1 MWTLSLRTI
10 RARTSLFAGSFV
22 AVLLAVVLLTAAGTL
37 VHSGNH
43 GIPPQPNLYRA
54 ADALVRPEQVVA
66 TRVQGVGAG
75 PQVPL
80 DDHRRIPPALVE
92 RIARLSGVRQAVGDV
107 VAAVEVLGADGG
119 PVRLAGGAAIQGH
132 PWAAAALAPYTLTQ
146 GRAPEAA
153 ADVVV
158 DGRLARAGRIEPG
171 GRLRLITAT
180 GPMTMTVVGVADP
193 PQDATPPE
201 AAVFVADPTAQ
212 QLAQAAGGVDA
223 VGVLA
228 RDGAN
233 PAVLV
238 DQIRSLLRDDAPDG
252 SALQVLS
259 HDQIATTPIGPAA
272 LQARRQLDGVQALL
286 GMMGFVAAF
295 VAPFVVASTFA
306 LAVLLRHRE
315 IGLLRAVG
323 ATPRQIRTM
332 IAAESLVIGA
342 AAVIVGCPL
351 GIGLA
356 EALGAVL
363 VRQGLAPPGFQV
375 VVGWVPLLLATLATA
390 AISQVAVLAAGRRA
404 ARIPPTEALREA
416 AVTRRPLT
424 PGRLLTGVPLVA
436 LAGVLVVVAARVGS
450 DVGIAVAIFV
460 GMVAM
465 VAVDLL
471 APVACGPLAWL
482 VATPLAWLARTT
494 GWLARASASANPR
507 RVAAIAA
514 PIMVTVALGSTLLF
528 TTASLAQTSASQ
540 QRDRVHADLVLH
552 GQASQGLPPAVAAAA
567 ARIPGVA
574 RAAGVRTTSVVI
586 AYAAG
591 RSVRAASYQATS
603 IDPDLA
609 GDVLALDLTQGQ
621 VGDLGRDGIALAT
634 AYAQQFH
641 ADVGDHLTAWLAD
654 GTPLQLRVAA
664 IFRGLGGPGGMIL
677 PDPLVASHTTDP
689 FVSQVYV
696 DIAPGADPGTV
707 RSGLAALQRAY
718 PTLTISGRADAATST
733 GAAWWDQSRTAL
745 LILLGMSIG
754 YTALTIVNTLIM
766 STTERASQFATLRLL
781 GATPRQV
788 LQAAFWEALTAIV
801 IGLALGTLITGLAL
815 WALSRSLAALVT
827 SVHISVP
834 VDEYAAIAGLCVLLA
849 LAATLIPAAVML
861 RATPS
866 QSRIDQ

>member
-1 MWTLSLRTI
+1 MWTLSLSTVRT
-10 RARTSLFAGSFV
+10 RTSLFAGSLV
-22 AVLLAVVLLTAAGTL
+22 AVLLAVVLITAAGTL

-43 GIPPQPNLYRA
+43 GVPPQPNPYRA
-54 ADALVRPEQVVA
+54 ADALVRPRQVVA
-66 TRVQGVGAG
+66 TRVEGVGAG

-80 DDHRRIPPALVE
+80 DGHRRIPAALVE
-92 RIARLSGVRQAVGDV
+92 RIAELGGVRQAVGDV
-107 VAAVEVLGADGG
+107 VSAVEVLGADGG

-146 GRAPEAA
+146 GRAPTTPT
-153 ADVVV
+153 DVVV
-158 DGRLARAGRIEPG
+158 DQRLARAGGLRPG

-180 GPMTMTVVGVADP
+180 GPLAMTVVGVADP
-193 PQDATPPE
+193 PQGAPPE
-201 AAVFVADPTAQ
+201 AAVFVAGPTAQ
-212 QLAQAAGGVDA
+212 QLAQASGGVDA

-228 RDGAN
+228 RDGTN
-233 PAVLV
+233 PTVLG
-238 DQIRSLLRDDAPDG
+238 DQLRALLRDTTPDG

-272 LQARRQLDGVQALL
+272 LRARRQLDGVQALL

-323 ATPRQIRTM
+323 ATPRQLRTM
-332 IAAESLVIGA
+332 IATESLVIA
-342 AAVIVGCPL
+342 LAAVIVGCPL

-356 EALGAVL
+356 AALGPLL
-363 VRQGLAPPGFQV
+363 VRQGLAPAGFQV
-375 VVGWVPLLLATLATA
+375 VVGWTPLLLALLATA
-390 AISQVAVLAAGRRA
+390 GISQVAVLAAARRA

-416 AVTRRPLT
+416 AATRRPVT
-424 PGRLLTGVPLVA
+424 PGRLLAGMVLLA
-436 LAGVLVVVAARVGS
+436 LAGVLVAVAARVGS

-465 VAVDLL
+465 LAVDLL
-471 APVACGPLAWL
+471 APVACRPLAWL

-494 GWLARASASANPR
+494 GWLARATASASPH
-507 RVAAIAA
+507 RVAAVAA

-540 QRDRVHADLVLH
+540 QRARVQADLVL
-552 GQASQGLPPAVAAAA
+552 GSQASHGLAPAAAAAA

-574 RAAGVRTTSVVI
+574 RAAGVRTTSVII

-603 IDPDLA
+603 VDPAMA

-641 ADVGDHLTAWLAD
+641 TGVGDHLSAWLAD
-654 GTPLQLRVAA
+654 GTPQQLRVAA
-664 IFRGLGGPGGMIL
+664 IFRGLGGPGGMLL
-677 PDPLVASHTTDP
+677 PDPLVAAHTTDP
-689 FVSQVYV
+689 FLSQVYV
-696 DIAPGADPGTV
+696 DVAPGADPGKV
-707 RSGLAALQRAY
+707 RAGLAALQRAD
-718 PTLTISGRADAATST
+718 PTLTISGRADGATSV
-733 GAAWWDQSRTAL
+733 GGAWWEQSRAAL
-745 LILLGMSIG
+745 LVLLGMSIA
-754 YTALTIVNTLIM
+754 YTALTIVNILVM

-788 LQAAFWEALTAIV
+788 LQTAFWEALTAIV
-801 IGLALGTLITGLAL
+801 IGLALGTLVTGLAL
-815 WALSRSLAALVT
+815 WTLRRSLAALVS
-827 SVHISVP
+827 SVQISFP
-834 VDEYAAIAGLCVLLA
+834 VDQYVAIAGSCVVLA
-849 LAATLIPAAVML
+849 LAATLTPAAVML

>member
-1 MWTLSLRTI
+1 MWTLSLRTV
-10 RARTSLFAGSFV
+10 RTRTSLFAGSFV
-22 AVLLAVVLLTAAGTL
+22 AVLLAVVLITAAGTL

-66 TRVQGVGAG
+66 TRVEGVGAG

-80 DDHRRIPPALVE
+80 DDHRRIPPALVA
-92 RIARLSGVRQAVGDV
+92 RIAELSGVRQVVGDV
-107 VAAVEVLGADGG
+107 VSAVEVLGADGG

-132 PWAAAALAPYTLTQ
+132 PWTAAALAPYTLTQ

-158 DGRLARAGRIEPG
+158 DHRLARAGRIEPG
-171 GRLRLITAT
+171 ERLRLITAT
-180 GPMTMTVVGVADP
+180 GPMAMTVVGVADP
-193 PQDATPPE
+193 PQDAPPE

-212 QLAQAAGGVDA
+212 QLAQARGGVDA
-223 VGVLA
+223 VGVSA
-228 RDGAN
+228 RDGVN

-238 DQIRSLLRDDAPDG
+238 DEIRAMLRDASDG
-252 SALQVLS
+252 PALQVLS
-259 HDQIATTPIGPAA
+259 HDQIATTPIGRAA

-286 GMMGFVAAF
+286 GMMGLVAAF

-306 LAVLLRHRE
+306 LAVLLRNRE

-323 ATPRQIRTM
+323 ATPRQIRAM

-356 EALGAVL
+356 EALGSVL
-363 VRQGLAPPGFQV
+363 VRQGLAPPGFEV
-375 VVGWVPLLLATLATA
+375 VVGGVPLVIAVLVTFAV
-390 AISQVAVLAAGRRA
+390 SQVAVLAAARRA

-424 PGRLLTGVPLVA
+424 PGRLL
-436 LAGVLVVVAARVGS
+436 AGVLLVAIVGVLVAVAARVGS

-494 GWLARASASANPR
+494 GWLARATTSADPR
-507 RVAAIAA
+507 GVAAVAA

-540 QRDRVHADLVLH
+540 QRDRVHADLVLRS
-552 GQASQGLPPAVAAAA
+552 QASQGLPPAVAAAA

-574 RAAGVRTTSVVI
+574 RAAGVRTTSVII

-591 RSVRAASYQATS
+591 RSVRAATYQATS
-603 IDPDLA
+603 IDPSAA
-609 GDVLALDLTQGQ
+609 GGMLALDLTQGH
-621 VGDLGRDGIALAT
+621 VSDLGSNGIALAT
-634 AYAQQFH
+634 AYAQPFH
-641 ADVGDHLTAWLAD
+641 VAVGDRLSAWLAD
-654 GTPLQLRVAA
+654 GTPQQLRVAA
-664 IFRGLGGPGGMIL
+664 VFRGLGGPGGMIL
-677 PDPLVASHTTDP
+677 PEPLVASHTTDP
-689 FVSQVYV
+689 FVSEIYL
-696 DIAPGADPGTV
+696 DIAPGADARSV
-707 RSGLAALQRAY
+707 RSELAALQHAD
-718 PTLTISGRADAATST
+718 PTLTISGRTGAATSV
-733 GAAWWDQSRTAL
+733 GGAWWDQSRTAL
-745 LILLGMSIG
+745 LILLGMSIA
-754 YTALTIVNTLIM
+754 YTALTIVNTLVM
-766 STTERASQFATLRLL
+766 STTERASEFATLRLL

-788 LQAAFWEALTAIV
+788 LQAALWEALTAII

-815 WALSRSLAALVT
+815 WTLSRSLAALVT
-827 SVHISVP
+827 SVHISIP
-834 VDEYAAIAGLCVLLA
+834 LDEYAAIAGLCVTLA
-849 LAATLIPAAVML
+849 LAATLTPAAVML